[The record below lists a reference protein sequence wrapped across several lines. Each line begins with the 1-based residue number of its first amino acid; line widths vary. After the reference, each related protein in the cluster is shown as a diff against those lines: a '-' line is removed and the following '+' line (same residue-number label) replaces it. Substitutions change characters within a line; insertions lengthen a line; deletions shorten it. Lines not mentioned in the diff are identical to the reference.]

1 METFETVI
9 CIWET
14 LLIHNLSDAPANEGT
29 EGEGWQALTSQD
41 GGEEGMGFQRTER
54 YNKAVKEVQGKLLLQ
69 ITETTSPADNREE
82 QSKE

>member
-1 METFETVI
+1 
-9 CIWET
+9 
-14 LLIHNLSDAPANEGT
+14 
-29 EGEGWQALTSQD
+29 
-41 GGEEGMGFQRTER
+41 MGFQRTER